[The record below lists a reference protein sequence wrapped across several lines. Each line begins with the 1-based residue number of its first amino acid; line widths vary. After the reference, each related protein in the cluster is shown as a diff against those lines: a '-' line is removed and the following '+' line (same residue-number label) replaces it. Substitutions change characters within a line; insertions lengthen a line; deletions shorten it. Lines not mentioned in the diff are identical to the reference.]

1 MKTQWE
7 ILLFIFILNIA
18 VGVVIVLQFPGT
30 AYASPTYT
38 STVNGTEYEEHFNA
52 TEIAEGW
59 SATPF
64 SGIPIVG
71 DIFGGFN
78 FLWQTLGYL
87 IDGFPT
93 LLTWISNSFIAD
105 AAGQTAFWIVANAI
119 RGVEALL
126 ITLFIIEFI
135 SGRVFTD

>member
-1 MKTQWE
+1 M
-7 ILLFIFILNIA
+7 LNLA
-18 VGVVIVLQFPGT
+18 VGIVIVLQMPGT
-30 AYASPTYT
+30 AYANPAYQGNI
-38 STVNGTEYEEHFNA
+38 NGTEYEQHFNA
-52 TEIAEGW
+52 TEVAEGW

-64 SGIPIVG
+64 SGIPIIG
-71 DIFGGFN
+71 DIFGGFS
-78 FLWQTLGYL
+78 FLFQTIGYL

-93 LLTWISNSFIAD
+93 LLTWISDSFIAD
-105 AAGQTAFWIVANAI
+105 AAGQLAFGVLSNAI